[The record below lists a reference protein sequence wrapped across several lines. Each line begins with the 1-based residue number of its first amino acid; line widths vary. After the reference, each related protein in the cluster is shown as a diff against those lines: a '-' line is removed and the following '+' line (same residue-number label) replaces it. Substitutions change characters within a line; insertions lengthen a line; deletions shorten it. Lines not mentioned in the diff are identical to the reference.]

1 MADDGFFT
9 ATTTWQAV
17 ELGAVDI
24 TNGTF
29 SVFNLGP
36 NRIGFRKKAGAAPTD
51 ENGVAFME
59 QTQDNLK
66 YTLSA
71 TEKLFCKTVTGS
83 KEFGVIPA

>member
-17 ELGAVDI
+17 ELSAVDI

-29 SVFNLGP
+29 SVFNLGAK
-36 NRIGFRKKAGAAPTD
+36 RIGFIKKAGAAPTV

-59 QTQDNLK
+59 QTQDTLK
-66 YTLSA
+66 YTLLA
-71 TEKLFCKTVTGS
+71 TEKLFCKTVIGTA
-83 KEFGVIPA
+83 KFGVIPA